1 MSKKKP
7 PEWAEWFSNNTAQ
20 VAAWMFV
27 VWLLFGFFVPL
38 VLPKFVPSEKIA
50 VSGQIGDM
58 FGLVNS
64 LFSGLA
70 FVAAITAVLLQT
82 IEMRESGERRLEE
95 EKQQTEQMKIAK
107 DGHEF
112 QVKMQNDQDK
122 MQLRQLKI
130 AKDTAFL
137 QSLMLRETQRNTMN
151 QILSE
156 VTEASHVL
164 YKEILI
170 YHRRQI
176 LAKQT
181 GGGIEHEQLRSALAE
196 LLMVN
201 AKVAGLRTS
210 IITTFAAA
218 GEDLVKSLHGWLEL
232 VGAITKRDGAGTPT
246 VNVMQDAELEAKL
259 QGKLKDT
266 LDGIGKVFESD
277 IYKGLHYIYN
287 PDEDVES

>member
-1 MSKKKP
+1 MPYSRRIGAIVSEKRP

-20 VAAWMFV
+20 VAAWMFG

-38 VLPKFVPSEKIA
+38 VLPMFVPSEKIA
-50 VSGQIGDM
+50 ISGQIGDM
-58 FGLVNS
+58 FGVVNS

-107 DGHEF
+107 D
-112 QVKMQNDQDK
+112 
-122 MQLRQLKI
+122 
-130 AKDTAFL
+130 TAYL
-137 QSLMLRETQRNTMN
+137 QSLMLRGAQLNTMN

-156 VTEASHVL
+156 VTEASYVL
-164 YKEILI
+164 YKEILN

-181 GGGIEHEQLRSALAE
+181 GGGIEQEQLRCALAE

-210 IITTFAAA
+210 VITTFATA
-218 GEDLVKSLHGWLEL
+218 GVELVKSLQGWLEL

-246 VNVMQDAELEAKL
+246 VNVMQYAELESNL
-259 QGKLKDT
+259 QGKLNDT
-266 LDGIGKVFESD
+266 LAGIGKVFESD
-277 IYKGLHYIYN
+277 TYKGSHYIYN
-287 PDEDVES
+287 PYEDLES